1 MRVGGRPRVM
11 LPQLITGCKLWHLRA
26 SGSFYPKAAWQRALA
41 ALPPGAQ
48 ARCQTRLLRHP
59 RDF

>member
-41 ALPPGAQ
+41 ALPPRGAG
-48 ARCQTRLLRHP
+48 ALP
-59 RDF
+59 N